1 VEDLNREVLPL
12 LAEDLL
18 LLLLQDLAGPVMRVD
33 DVIADLVLDLLRLPR
48 DLEVLDG
55 LLPVCSGNGVLQS
68 YALCVEV
75 MSAGSD
81 RRG

>member
-1 VEDLNREVLPL
+1 VEDLDREVLTL

-55 LLPVCSGNGVLQS
+55 LLPF
-68 YALCVEV
+68 
-75 MSAGSD
+75 
-81 RRG
+81 

>member
-1 VEDLNREVLPL
+1 VEDLDREVFPL

-48 DLEVLDG
+48 DLEALDG
-55 LLPVCSGNGVLQS
+55 LLPV
-68 YALCVEV
+68 
-75 MSAGSD
+75 
-81 RRG
+81 

>member
-1 VEDLNREVLPL
+1 VEDLDREVLPL

-48 DLEVLDG
+48 DLKVLDG
-55 LLPVCSGNGVLQS
+55 LLPV
-68 YALCVEV
+68 
-75 MSAGSD
+75 
-81 RRG
+81 

>member
-1 VEDLNREVLPL
+1 VEDLDREVLPL

-55 LLPVCSGNGVLQS
+55 LLPF
-68 YALCVEV
+68 
-75 MSAGSD
+75 
-81 RRG
+81 

>member
-1 VEDLNREVLPL
+1 VEDLDREVLPL

-55 LLPVCSGNGVLQS
+55 LLPV
-68 YALCVEV
+68 
-75 MSAGSD
+75 
-81 RRG
+81 

>member
-1 VEDLNREVLPL
+1 VEDLDREVLPL
-12 LAEDLL
+12 LSEDLL

-55 LLPVCSGNGVLQS
+55 LLPV
-68 YALCVEV
+68 
-75 MSAGSD
+75 
-81 RRG
+81 

>member
-1 VEDLNREVLPL
+1 VQDLDGQVLTL

-18 LLLLQDLAGPVMRVD
+18 LLLLQDLAGPVVRVD

-55 LLPVCSGNGVLQS
+55 LLPC
-68 YALCVEV
+68 
-75 MSAGSD
+75 
-81 RRG
+81 

>member
-1 VEDLNREVLPL
+1 VEDLDGQVLTL

-18 LLLLQDLAGPVMRVD
+18 LLLLQDLAGPMMRVY

-55 LLPVCSGNGVLQS
+55 LLPC
-68 YALCVEV
+68 
-75 MSAGSD
+75 
-81 RRG
+81 

>member
-1 VEDLNREVLPL
+1 VEDLDREVLPL

-48 DLEVLDG
+48 DLKILDG
-55 LLPVCSGNGVLQS
+55 LLPV
-68 YALCVEV
+68 
-75 MSAGSD
+75 
-81 RRG
+81 

>member
-1 VEDLNREVLPL
+1 VQDLDRQVLTL

-55 LLPVCSGNGVLQS
+55 LLPV
-68 YALCVEV
+68 
-75 MSAGSD
+75 
-81 RRG
+81 